1 MEYKAPKSTLQL
13 QTVRVSILIGDAL
26 AASNHRFEGSSDI
39 NNNNH
44 SGSVP
49 SARIN
54 GHIPP
59 GTISS
64 PLGLP
69 DLHILAPLDL
79 LKVPISDGLTN
90 HIKLEDI
97 GAVDISHDALGE
109 FITLKYLTVF

>member
-26 AASNHRFEGSSDI
+26 AASNHRFEGASDN

-44 SGSVP
+44 SGNVS

-59 GTISS
+59 GNISS

-69 DLHILAPLDL
+69 DLNILAPLDL
-79 LKVPISDGLTN
+79 LKVPLSDGPTS
-90 HIKLEDI
+90 HIKLGDI
-97 GAVDISHDALGE
+97 GAVNISHDVLG
-109 FITLKYLTVF
+109 T